1 MSCISVSVNG
11 GTVYS
16 VTPVPK
22 RSLSMSRTTCVLSKA
37 VTAMT
42 FRSLSNS
49 RVNQVAESVFHA
61 FGDSVRGVNDE
72 HTPWCAQF
80 TQERRERATQR
91 GLELDGQF

>member
-1 MSCISVSVNG
+1 MSCISASVNG

-22 RSLSMSRTTCVLSKA
+22 RSLSMARTTWILSTA

-42 FRSLSNS
+42 FRSLSIAAS
-49 RVNQVAESVFHA
+49 TQVAESVFHA

-72 HTPWCAQF
+72 HTVWCAQF
-80 TQERRERATQR
+80 RTGASRAGNPTLPR
-91 GLELDGQF
+91 T